1 MPKRNTLF
9 QEIGSAATEVQLLR
23 TGEFDHDFHGEMI
36 ITQDLLREMKK
47 NFDDGVRGID
57 LAVDYAHESWAEAA
71 GWIKNVILKEHD
83 NELWIQVKWTDEA
96 TEKLNDKR
104 LRYISAE
111 FDTNYKDSETGK
123 KFGAVLFG
131 AGLTNRPF
139 IKKMPPILGEG
150 LPPEM
155 QQKFVEAVVAL
166 AEHQSKPKK
175 EDNIMTFEEIS
186 KAIKELSEDEK
197 VQLVQLLGGKVNI
210 EEDKAKLDEHKKDKK
225 DNKDNKTLAE
235 NVLLKKQVEEKDAEI
250 EKAKQEGIFNIM
262 LSEGKV
268 VESQRIAYLESDME
282 TFIKNSVEINLDE
295 VGHGGNKKD
304 GNNEDALVTKL
315 DELANKKMEA
325 DKNLKY
331 ATALSEALNENPEL
345 QKQYNEQQE
354 AA

>member
-1 MPKRNTLF
+1 MPKTNKIF

-23 TGEFDHDFHGEMI
+23 TGEFDHTFYGEMI
-36 ITQDLLREMKK
+36 ITQDMLREMKK
-47 NFDDGVRGID
+47 NFDDGVRGVD
-57 LAVDYAHESWAEAA
+57 LAVDYSHESWGEAA
-71 GWIKNVILKEHD
+71 GWIENIILKEHD

-96 TEKLNDKR
+96 TDKLNDKR

-111 FDTNYKDSETGK
+111 FETSYKDAETGK
-123 KFGAVLFG
+123 KYGAVLLG

-139 IKKMPPILGEG
+139 IKKMEPILNEM
-150 LPPEM
+150 LPPGI
-155 QQKFVEAVVAL
+155 QKKFVEAVVAL
-166 AEHQSKPKK
+166 AENQSKPKK

-210 EEDKAKLDEHKKDKK
+210 EEDKAKLDERKK
-225 DNKDNKTLAE
+225 DNKVLAE
-235 NVLLKKQVEEKDAEI
+235 NELLKKKLDEKDAEF
-250 EKAKQEGIFNIM
+250 EKAKKESIFNTM

-268 VESQRIAYLESDME
+268 VESQRVAYLESDME

-295 VGHGGNKKD
+295 AGHGGDKKD
-304 GNNEDALVTKL
+304 GNDEDAVVTKL